1 MNAIESTNKS
11 VDTGISQKEL
21 FVGLLGEDNNAA
33 ASVLSQIG
41 MDRLYNMSLSEL
53 KEIESLGH
61 DNAIRIYS
69 AFNLIR
75 QFMSERD
82 KPLIVK
88 GTSDILEILKD
99 MKYLEQE
106 HLDVLFLNNVN
117 AVIRRKNIFKG
128 TVNSINVHPRDIFRE
143 AYRLNAHS
151 IIIAHN
157 HPSGFSTPSDEDVEF
172 TKVVAEAGKSFNLQ
186 LVDHLV
192 IGKYDST
199 SIRKLYPHI
208 F

>member
-21 FVGLLGEDNNAA
+21 FVGLLGEDDTAA

-53 KEIESLGH
+53 KEIGSLG
-61 DNAIRIYS
+61 DVNALRIYS

-117 AVIRRKNIFKG
+117 SVIRRKNIFKG

>member
-21 FVGLLGEDNNAA
+21 FVGLLGEDDTSA

-53 KEIESLGH
+53 KEIGSLGEV
-61 DNAIRIYS
+61 NALRIYS

-82 KPLIVK
+82 KPLVVK

-172 TKVVAEAGKSFNLQ
+172 TKVVAKAGKSFNLQ

-199 SIRKLYPHI
+199 SIRKLYPQI

>member
-21 FVGLLGEDNNAA
+21 FVGLLGEDDTAA

-53 KEIESLGH
+53 KEIGSLG
-61 DNAIRIYS
+61 DVNALRIYS

-88 GTSDILEILKD
+88 GTSDILDILKD

-117 AVIRRKNIFKG
+117 SVIRRKNIFKG

>member
-21 FVGLLGEDNNAA
+21 FVGLLGEDDTSA

-53 KEIESLGH
+53 KEIGSLG
-61 DNAIRIYS
+61 DVNALRIYS

-117 AVIRRKNIFKG
+117 SVIRRKNIFKG

-199 SIRKLYPHI
+199 SIRKLYPNI

>member
-21 FVGLLGEDNNAA
+21 FVGLLGEDDTSA
-33 ASVLSQIG
+33 ASVLSKIG

-61 DNAIRIYS
+61 INAVRIYS

-186 LVDHLV
+186 LIDHLV

-199 SIRKLYPHI
+199 SIRKLYPQI

>member
-21 FVGLLGEDNNAA
+21 FVGLLGEDDTAA

-53 KEIESLGH
+53 KEIGSLG
-61 DNAIRIYS
+61 DVNALRIYS

-82 KPLIVK
+82 KPLVVK

>member
-21 FVGLLGEDNNAA
+21 FVGLLGEDDTSA

-53 KEIESLGH
+53 KEIGSLG
-61 DNAIRIYS
+61 DVNALRIYS

-82 KPLIVK
+82 KPLVVK

-117 AVIRRKNIFKG
+117 SVIRRKNIFKG

-199 SIRKLYPHI
+199 SIRKLYPNI

>member
-21 FVGLLGEDNNAA
+21 FVGLLGEDDTSA
-33 ASVLSQIG
+33 ASVLSKIG

-53 KEIESLGH
+53 KEIESLG
-61 DNAIRIYS
+61 DVNAIRIYS

>member
-21 FVGLLGEDNNAA
+21 FVGLLGEDDTAA

-53 KEIESLGH
+53 KEIGSLG
-61 DNAIRIYS
+61 DVNALRIYS

-75 QFMSERD
+75 HFMSERD

-117 AVIRRKNIFKG
+117 SVIRRKNIFKG

-199 SIRKLYPHI
+199 SIRKLYPNI

>member
-21 FVGLLGEDNNAA
+21 FVGLLGEDDTSA

-53 KEIESLGH
+53 KEIGSLG
-61 DNAIRIYS
+61 DVNALRIYS

-117 AVIRRKNIFKG
+117 SVIRRKNIFKG